1 MPQQDPLSIINI
13 YAEYVYFA
21 KLGALLNQND
31 QQNLVVY
38 FIIGS
43 Y

>member
-1 MPQQDPLSIINI
+1 MQQQHPLSVINI
-13 YAEYVYFA
+13 YSEYVYFA
-21 KLGALLNQND
+21 KLGALLNQDD